1 MADEQSTKPKRTRR
15 RPLSKRQLSAKVS
28 FSNLWIP
35 DRQLLL
41 EIAAKRHVS
50 EAELIR
56 EIVHQWAIKKRLAP
70 DTEDGAEEMA
80 LLDLQ
85 RDTKASL
92 EAGLSDIASHLK
104 RIVDA
109 TSGYGDLLSVNEAQ
123 LTHVTSVSN
132 AHYQITAQTFAALWF
147 IVEMMQRDVE
157 KSLSQ
162 NGGTKKE
169 AIAIRD
175 DMRVRGIH
183 MLEKLITD
191 CKSPQAL
198 VMALL
203 CPSGE

>member
-80 LLDLQ
+80 
-85 RDTKASL
+85 RA
-92 EAGLSDIASHLK
+92 
-104 RIVDA
+104 
-109 TSGYGDLLSVNEAQ
+109 
-123 LTHVTSVSN
+123 
-132 AHYQITAQTFAALWF
+132 
-147 IVEMMQRDVE
+147 DVE
-157 KSLSQ
+157 TRHIFRVCAVRVSCVKKS
-162 NGGTKKE
+162 
-169 AIAIRD
+169 R
-175 DMRVRGIH
+175 RVNF
-183 MLEKLITD
+183 
-191 CKSPQAL
+191 
-198 VMALL
+198 
-203 CPSGE
+203 